1 LATEIAVREELI
13 RVNLTAMDALKVEVY
28 NLRTRNTAIEAQ
40 LISLQSQINLRETE
54 TLRLRVSELTT
65 QINEYAAQIRGY
77 ESQVTSLNLQ
87 ISTLTTAEKSQVTKA
102 AY

>member
-1 LATEIAVREELI
+1 LATEITVREELI

-40 LISLQSQINLRETE
+40 LLTLQGQINLKETE

-65 QINEYAAQIRGY
+65 QINEYAAQVRGY
-77 ESQVTSLNLQ
+77 ESQITTLNLQ
-87 ISTLTTAEKSQVTKA
+87 I
-102 AY
+102 